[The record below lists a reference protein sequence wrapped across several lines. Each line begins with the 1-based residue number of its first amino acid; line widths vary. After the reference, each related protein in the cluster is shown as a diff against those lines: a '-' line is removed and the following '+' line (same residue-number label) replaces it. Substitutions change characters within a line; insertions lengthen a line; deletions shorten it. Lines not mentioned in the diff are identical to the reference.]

1 MKEEFESP
9 VYHVHRVPVEKVRAN
24 SYNPNHVAAPRN
36 EIAGIKHLGRWLYYA
51 LCMLLYSR

>member
-24 SYNPNHVAAPRN
+24 SYNPNHVAAP
-36 EIAGIKHLGRWLYYA
+36 EMK
-51 LCMLLYSR
+51 LLELSLFWPWPPSTTVRLPNNV